1 MCFLFFCICLS
12 FVFIVKFE
20 VFVFRMN
27 RFFEFGNVRIGVVIS
42 VIFKIGKSVLLFLFI
57 YIWFFCCELVKGCC
71 YFCIVFGNL

>member
-1 MCFLFFCICLS
+1 MCFLFFCICIS

-42 VIFKIGKSVLLFLFI
+42 DIFKLEKVFCCFCLYIYGFFVVNWLRDVVIFV
-57 YIWFFCCELVKGCC
+57 
-71 YFCIVFGNL
+71 